1 MRLVKF
7 DPRRVNFLEVG
18 TQRLFLLSADGGAT
32 FLVNAVCPHRGGPL
46 HLGRLDVSAG
56 VIHCP
61 WHCRR
66 ISLRR
71 LEREALPLVLRR
83 DAAVAILP
91 EDAATPII
99 LRQRAILA
107 RPGPDEASPSAG

>member
-18 TQRLFLLSADGGAT
+18 TRRLFLLSSDGGPT
-32 FLVNAVCPHRGGPL
+32 LLVSAACPHRGGPL

-66 ISLRR
+66 VSLRR

-83 DAAVAILP
+83 DAAVAIVP
-91 EDAATPII
+91 ADEDAPVI
-99 LRQRAILA
+99 LRQRALLA